1 MTDPRLDHNLSDDL
15 AALLAEHDDDTPIT
29 FGELVDRI
37 GDRGFG
43 FSLLLL
49 SLPSALPVPAPGY
62 STPFGIAIVGL
73 AVQMVMGRRTPWLPD
88 WITRRELSGS
98 FARRAIGAAVSFLR
112 RVEHLIKPRFGFFQT
127 RPALAGVGLLIML
140 MGALMIIPLPGTNTA
155 PAMAIFLVG
164 VGLIE
169 DDGLVIALAGLAAAA
184 AAALYGTLIGIM
196 IHAGMEWDQ
205 VYDAAK
211 DTIKGWMGR

>member
-1 MTDPRLDHNLSDDL
+1 MTEAALDRHLSDDL
-15 AALLAEHDDDTPIT
+15 QRLMDEQDPEEPLT
-29 FGELVDRI
+29 FGELVERI

-49 SLPSALPVPAPGY
+49 ALPSALPVPAPGY
-62 STPFGIAIVGL
+62 STPFGLAIVAL
-73 AVQMVMGRRTPWLPD
+73 AAQMLGGRKTPWLPGF
-88 WITRRELSGS
+88 ITRRTLGGA
-98 FARRAIGAAVSFLR
+98 FARRALKTAIGFLK
-112 RVEHLIKPRFGFFQT
+112 RVEHLIRPRW
-127 RPALAGVGLLIML
+127 ALLHSRAALVFVGLLVGL

-169 DDGLVIALAGLAAAA
+169 EDGAVVGLAAL
-184 AAALYGTLIGIM
+184 AALGATILYGSLFGIM
-196 IHAGMEWDQ
+196 IYAGMEWDQ

-211 DTIKGWMGR
+211 TTIKGWLGR